1 MSYQDDVG
9 RESGLGPAPTMNQY
23 QLHSLR
29 VIAEQHITQALE
41 EFAKQLPNGVRYVQ
55 DAMNGMGAV
64 LDHLQMQTGQYL
76 DPTQVD
82 VSPPRYDQF
91 TAQEDALRGVEESA
105 EIKDYNSAG
114 G

>member
-1 MSYQDDVG
+1 MSFQDDVG
-9 RESGLGPAPTMNQY
+9 RKDVLGPAPTMNQY

-29 VIAEQHITQALE
+29 VIAQQRITQALE
-41 EFAKQLPNGVRYVQ
+41 EFAQQLPEGVRYVQ
-55 DAMNGMGAV
+55 EAINGMGAV

-82 VSPPRYDQF
+82 VSPPRYNQF
-91 TAQEDALRGVEESA
+91 AEQEEALRGVEESE
-105 EIKDYNSAG
+105 EIKDINAAG